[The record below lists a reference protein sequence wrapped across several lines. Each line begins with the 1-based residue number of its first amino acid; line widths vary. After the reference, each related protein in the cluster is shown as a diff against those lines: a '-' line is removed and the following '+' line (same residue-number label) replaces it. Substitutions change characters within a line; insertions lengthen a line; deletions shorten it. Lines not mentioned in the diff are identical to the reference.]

1 MVDHVRF
8 FLGPKDDRDGFLRD
22 GHVKVMTGQRLIEAR
37 FLLYLAQSVRDLRGA
52 QTIDVQ

>member
-37 FLLYLAQSVRDLRGA
+37 FLLYFAQSVRDLRGA
-52 QTIDVQ
+52 QTINVQ